1 MREQLDLIV
10 SVKFH
15 IGITPAHAGTTNSFN
30 CVTLTCQDHPRSCG
44 NNYPAVLLAFYQNG
58 ITLAHAGT
66 TIRLFFSVLSNGITL
81 LMWNNFMAKLIRPFH
96 EDHPRSCGNN
106 LTFSVCLIAS
116 LGSPPPCG
124 TTINSGHHL
133 GQSDHPAHAE
143 QLKRRC
149 TDIRRSPSLMRNNA
163 GEEGATTLAQR
174 ITPPAEQ
181 LMPMAP

>member
-44 NNYPAVLLAFYQNG
+44 NNYPAVLLAFYQTG
-58 ITLAHAGT
+58 SPPLMREQLSGCSS
-66 TIRLFFSVLSNGITL
+66 SVLSNGITPAHAGTTS
-81 LMWNNFMAKLIRPFH
+81 WRSCIRPFH

-116 LGSPPPCG
+116 LGSPPLMREQPLTAA
-124 TTINSGHHL
+124 TTS
-133 GQSDHPAHAE
+133 GQSGITPAHA
-143 QLKRRC
+143 
-149 TDIRRSPSLMRNNA
+149 
-163 GEEGATTLAQR
+163 GTT
-174 ITPPAEQ
+174 
-181 LMPMAP
+181 